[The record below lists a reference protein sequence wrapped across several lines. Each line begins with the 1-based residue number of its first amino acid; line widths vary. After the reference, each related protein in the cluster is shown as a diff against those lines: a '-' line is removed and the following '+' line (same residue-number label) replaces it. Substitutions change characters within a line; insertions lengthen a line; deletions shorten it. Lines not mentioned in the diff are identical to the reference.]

1 MFNIKIKDNNYS
13 GFKLT
18 NQTVSNFTQ
27 ITDSEKTKV
36 IEALKTISNVP
47 PAKLAKDGFIVFP
60 RSNAAESD
68 LANQDKIISV
78 QDLES
83 DNPTIKTG
91 NIMGFF
97 TVNNTVQIEIH
108 SRFDDSGKQ
117 YFLHHM
123 LSKVCNVAPTKE
135 LIEATSKNP
144 LHNFAVYL
152 FPAFLKRALEQGMFR
167 TYVTR
172 EYNDSNIRG
181 PIDFPRHL
189 RNNIPFNGKIAYRT
203 REFSSN
209 NPLTHLI
216 RHTIEFIDENHNMHS
231 ILAGNARTD
240 VAEIRACTENY
251 RRSERSI
258 IIAKNSRPITS
269 PFYSEYENLRKLCL
283 MILNREKHSYTSN
296 DTQINGILF
305 DGASLWEDYLAT
317 LLAPKGFLHPKNRER
332 SGGIRMFD
340 NSNKDKA
347 SEDPELTFDN
357 FDKNHRK
364 IYPDFYKPNKDD
376 DSQDGFIL
384 DAKYKHLQNGV
395 GREDLFQVVTYM
407 HTMNIKNGGFIYPAD
422 SLTDSNSKLWTLAGL
437 GGTIHVCGMKIPT
450 NKEKF
455 DDFCKD
461 MEAQEKQL
469 LEAIQERISP

>member
-47 PAKLAKDGFIVFP
+47 LAKLAKDGFIVFP

-97 TVNNTVQIEIH
+97 TVNDTVQIEIH

-123 LSKVCNVAPTKE
+123 LSKVCNIAPTKE

-152 FPAFLKRALEQGMFR
+152 FPAFLKRALEQGLFR

-181 PIDFPRHL
+181 PIDFPRHIKQ
-189 RNNIPFNGKIAYRT
+189 NMPFNGKIAYRT

-216 RHTIEFIDENHNMHS
+216 RHTIEFIDESHNMHS

-240 VAEIRACTENY
+240 VAAICACTENY
-251 RRSERSI
+251 RRSERTI

-296 DTQINGILF
+296 DTQINGIIF
-305 DGASLWEDYLAT
+305 DVASLWEDYLAT
-317 LLAPKGFLHPKNRER
+317 LFAPKGFLHPKNRER
-332 SGGIRMFD
+332 LGGIRMFD
-340 NSNKDKA
+340 NSNT
-347 SEDPELTFDN
+347 SEDPELTFD
-357 FDKNHRK
+357 KNYRK

-376 DSQDGFIL
+376 KSQDGFIL

-407 HTMNIKNGGFIYPAD
+407 HTMKINSGGFIYPANFPD
-422 SLTDSNSKLWTLAGL
+422 FRNLKLAND
-437 GGTIHVCGMKIPT
+437 GGIIKICGMKIPT
-450 NKEKF
+450 NKDKF
-455 DDFCKD
+455 DDFCEEMKD
-461 MEAQEKQL
+461 QENQL
-469 LEAIQERISP
+469 FNRIEI